1 MSRTLTSVHTYGRPP
16 SSRTKPL
23 LFQTHLPVSP
33 TDSRR
38 RQRAWGGRAGRFSQ
52 WEEPELEVDLVD
64 DLTEQLTFVS
74 LDDGIPDQFDFG
86 DDKVAD
92 ERQPNYKE
100 DITQPETPGNRK
112 EHHLVN
118 VHIDKL
124 DEQHEA
130 REAENT
136 DDQPAH
142 EDDSLFLDS
151 YQEEATDIDAGLRV
165 LTWADMCPPG
175 DRIEKIAEASYAE
188 VYRVTNERGTS
199 IIKAIRLKPEQG
211 DAPSIKPQTK
221 QQTKSGLVDEEP
233 HDEGDLRGELT
244 ISEWLADIPGFVVY
258 KERYI
263 VRGKTTKELLETHQ
277 AFHRRAKRQD
287 PGRLQF
293 YPSPSRYLDDTR
305 FLVIELGDAGR
316 ALEDMA
322 LESISQVWDV
332 FLHVA
337 IALARAEDQINF
349 EHRDLHEGNLCVR
362 QVAPPREKTDDS
374 AVAFGY
380 SGLDITIL
388 DYGLSRAED
397 IYADGGD
404 SGDNGEEAGPIA
416 FDLERDLSLFT
427 STHAVQCKVYRQ
439 MRSCLLKGDRVHLP
453 PACHN
458 TPYDEGPDAKPIS
471 WKTYS
476 PYTNVLWLAYLYGY
490 LVRNF
495 AGSKADLLQF
505 RRTTRELWTHM
516 NPDAPPAILSFPSAT
531 DIVRFAV
538 EAGWLTQA
546 QLGAGSGSEYA
557 GDDSFLS
564 NDGASRSFAF
574 DMSLLSQS
582 LPATG
587 EDGEKSIIE
596 TQIIDRDESEPR
608 RSPRRRRPVDRY
620 C

>member
-1 MSRTLTSVHTYGRPP
+1 MSRTSTSVHTYGRPP

-33 TDSRR
+33 TDNRR

-52 WEEPELEVDLVD
+52 YEEPELEVDLVD

-74 LDDGIPDQFDFG
+74 LDDGITLDQFDFEDG
-86 DDKVAD
+86 KVPV
-92 ERQPNYKE
+92 ETQPTHEE
-100 DITQPETPGNRK
+100 DIIQPETQKKGKDHSPVELQIKKSN
-112 EHHLVN
+112 LQ
-118 VHIDKL
+118 
-124 DEQHEA
+124 DEA
-130 REAENT
+130 KEAEDAQDHYT
-136 DDQPAH
+136 H

-151 YQEEATDIDAGLRV
+151 YQEEATDIDADLRV

-211 DAPSIKPQTK
+211 GALSIKPQTK

-233 HDEGDLRGELT
+233 HDEDDLRGELT

-316 ALEDMA
+316 ALEDIA

-362 QVAPPREKTDDS
+362 QVAPPRAKTDDS

-397 IYADGGD
+397 VYADGD
-404 SGDNGEEAGPIA
+404 DNGEEAGPIA

-439 MRSCLLKGDRVHLP
+439 MRSYLLKGDRVHLP
-453 PACHN
+453 PDCHN
-458 TPYDEGPDAKPIS
+458 TPYDEGPDTKPIS

-505 RRTTRELWTHM
+505 RRTTRELWTHL
-516 NPDAPPAILSFPSAT
+516 NPDAPPAILSFSSAT
-531 DIVRFAV
+531 DVVRFAV

-564 NDGASRSFAF
+564 NDGASKSFAF

-582 LPATG
+582 LPAMG

-596 TQIIDRDESEPR
+596 AQIIDRDESEPR
-608 RSPRRRRPVDRY
+608 RSPRRRRPVERY
-620 C
+620 R